1 MTLRLHITESG
12 VIYRNPL
19 PGHQAVSITHPCIVA
34 LSANELLCSAKHG
47 QAQYAADN
55 MVHLHRSLDGG
66 RTWQHEGPLRD
77 RKKDPVHYQYSAGLM
92 TLLKDGTLLMSNW
105 RCDRSDPNKLYL
117 NPKTGGRTPRM
128 RLLSFSRWRA
138 HMV

>member
-1 MTLRLHITESG
+1 MSKNPSREIPGLAWLSRSATGAKIMTLRLHITESG

-55 MVHLHRSLDGG
+55 MVHLHRSLYGG

-77 RKKDPVHYQYSAGLM
+77 RKKDPVHYQYSAG
-92 TLLKDGTLLMSNW
+92 
-105 RCDRSDPNKLYL
+105 
-117 NPKTGGRTPRM
+117 
-128 RLLSFSRWRA
+128 
-138 HMV
+138 